1 VKVWDNQGSETM
13 LRLFPAVAAC
23 AVFASAAA
31 QTMYKCTEG
40 GTLAYSD
47 RPCTTGVSRE
57 LHIAPA
63 PAPDPDTMAR
73 LARQHALALQL
84 MQRDAARDVFEEREA
99 KREQERARRAA
110 NAQKLK
116 CDRMR
121 LRQQWAQEDVRR
133 AAQKTAETAHIK
145 ARRQQEA
152 MALECPS

>member
-1 VKVWDNQGSETM
+1 M

-23 AVFASAAA
+23 AVFASAVA

-47 RPCTTGVSRE
+47 RPCTTGPLRE

-63 PAPDPDTMAR
+63 PVPDPETIAR

-84 MQRDAARDVFEEREA
+84 MQRDAARDVYE
-99 KREQERARRAA
+99 KRELKREEQRARRAA
-110 NAQKLK
+110 SAHKLR
-116 CDRMR
+116 CDRLR

-133 AAQKTAETAHIK
+133 AAQKTADTAHLK